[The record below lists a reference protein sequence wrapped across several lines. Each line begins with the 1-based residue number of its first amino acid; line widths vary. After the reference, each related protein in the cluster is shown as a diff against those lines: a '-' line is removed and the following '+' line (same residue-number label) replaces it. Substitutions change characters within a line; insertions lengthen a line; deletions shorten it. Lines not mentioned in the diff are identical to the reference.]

1 MKVLD
6 RIALALVI
14 IGALNWGAVG
24 LFRFDCVAAIFGGQ
38 AAPISRVVYALVGLP
53 RCARRGMRIKT
64 NPAPQGA
71 GLDVFYPLSSS
82 FSIGYSTAARAAMV
96 VMA

>member
-38 AAPISRVVYALVGLP
+38 AAPISRVVYALVGLWCITILF
-53 RCARRGMRIKT
+53 RDA
-64 NPAPQGA
+64 PAEA
-71 GLDVFYPLSSS
+71 
-82 FSIGYSTAARAAMV
+82 
-96 VMA
+96 

>member
-38 AAPISRVVYALVGLP
+38 AVASRIIYALVGL
-53 RCARRGMRIKT
+53 
-64 NPAPQGA
+64 A
-71 GLDVFYPLSSS
+71 GLWCITILFRDAP
-82 FSIGYSTAARAAMV
+82 AEA
-96 VMA
+96 